1 MGLGGG
7 RLEQSCTPDPAVLW
21 DWPPAAALFENL
33 TKMPSSPSPVF
44 RFGLHSR
51 RFIFN
56 TIHYLFLKFQSLFGS
71 LETEEWT
78 AGTTRARLCGRRVP
92 GGVEGGGAVGVTPLP
107 TITTRQLGLG

>member
-1 MGLGGG
+1 MGGDQRDRVFTLCHLLQAD
-7 RLEQSCTPDPAVLW
+7 RAFSW

-71 LETEEWT
+71 LETE
-78 AGTTRARLCGRRVP
+78 
-92 GGVEGGGAVGVTPLP
+92 
-107 TITTRQLGLG
+107 